1 MHDRTCLLH
10 FGRRA
15 ALLAVTA
22 LLAACPPAP
31 PAVIAP
37 IPDAAGAAKALQE
50 DTELQEPLRID
61 FTWQLND
68 GGQRVH
74 GLGVARVEP
83 PYRARLDLFLDN
95 GETVISAA
103 LVDQEL
109 RLPPGAPEDI
119 LPPPDMMWGAL
130 GVFRPHQGTRLV
142 GGDRLEGD
150 GVRLT
155 YAYDDGTRLQ
165 YEAVDGALRSL
176 ELLDG
181 SYVVQRVDVS
191 PEHKDGY
198 PVAATYRNLADF
210 RELKLERKSLQQ
222 QHEPFEP
229 SIWDP
234 RS

>member
-1 MHDRTCLLH
+1 MHDRTH
-10 FGRRA
+10 SFRIGRRV
-15 ALLAVTA
+15 ALLGATA

-37 IPDAAGAAKALQE
+37 IPDAEGAARALQE
-50 DTELQEPLRID
+50 DTDLQEPLRID

-68 GGQRVH
+68 GGQRVR
-74 GLGVARVEP
+74 GVGVARVEP

-103 LVDQEL
+103 LVGEEL

-130 GVFRPHQGTRLV
+130 GVFRPHEGTHLV
-142 GGDRLEGD
+142 GGDRLEGE

-191 PEHKDGY
+191 PEREGGY
-198 PVAATYRNLADF
+198 PVEATYRNLADF
-210 RELKLERKSLQQ
+210 RELKLERKSLQRQ
-222 QHEPFEP
+222 PEPFEP

>member
-1 MHDRTCLLH
+1 MLDSSRLSRLVWRTASLT
-10 FGRRA
+10 A
-15 ALLAVTA
+15 VALVV
-22 LLAACPPAP
+22 ACHPPR

-37 IPDAAGAAKALQE
+37 IPDAEGAARALQD
-50 DTELQEPLRID
+50 DTDLTEPLQIV
-61 FTWQLND
+61 FSWQLND
-68 GGQRVH
+68 GGQRVR
-74 GLGVARVEP
+74 GRGVARVEP

-119 LPPPDMMWGAL
+119 LPPPDLMWGAL
-130 GVFRPHQGTRLV
+130 GVFRPQEGTRLV
-142 GGDRLEGD
+142 SGDRLEGQ

-155 YAYDDGTRLQ
+155 YAYDGGTRLQ
-165 YEAVDGALRSL
+165 YEAVDGVLRSL

-191 PEHKDGY
+191 AEREDGY
-198 PVAATYRNLADF
+198 PTEATYRNLADF
-210 RELKLERKSLQQ
+210 RELKLERESLQK
-222 QHEPFEP
+222 HDPFEP